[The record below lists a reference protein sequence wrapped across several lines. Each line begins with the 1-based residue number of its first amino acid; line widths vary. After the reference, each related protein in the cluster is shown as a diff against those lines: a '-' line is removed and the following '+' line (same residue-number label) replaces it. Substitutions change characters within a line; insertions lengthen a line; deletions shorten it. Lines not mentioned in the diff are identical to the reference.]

1 MAVAPTPTDDPVH
14 IVADDPAL
22 AAGSGL
28 TVTVTVFEFTQ
39 LFELVSVT
47 V

>member
-1 MAVAPTPTDDPVH
+1 MVAEVPTH
-14 IVADDPAL
+14 IVALEPAL

-28 TVTVTVFEFTQ
+28 TVTVTVPEFTQ

>member
-1 MAVAPTPTDDPVH
+1 MPTDEPVH

-22 AAGSGL
+22 AAGSGF
-28 TVTVTVFEFTQ
+28 TVTVTVFEFMQ
-39 LFELVSVT
+39 LLEFVSVT